1 MNELA
6 KLPGIGR
13 KTAMRMALHLL
24 KSRREDAEAFGMAII
39 RMHKDIRYCVECGN
53 ISDEELCTIC
63 SSPKRDKSLVCVVE
77 DIRDVIAIE
86 NTGQFHGVY
95 HVLGGI
101 ISPME
106 GIGPNDLHI
115 DGLVEKVESGSVA
128 EIILALP
135 TTIEGDTTNFYI
147 YKKLHS
153 SSIPVT
159 TIARGISVVYIL
171 KEEQESGK
179 KEGEFVPRKV
189 FCALFASR
197 YCFMEAA
204 WGKHYLLVILF

>member
-1 MNELA
+1 MNSLPSRVFETAVNELA

-39 RMHKDIRYCVECGN
+39 RMHNEIRYCIECGN
-53 ISDEELCTIC
+53 ISDEELCIIC
-63 SSPKRDKSLVCVVE
+63 SSPKRDKSLICVVE

-86 NTGQFHGVY
+86 NTGQFSGVY

-106 GIGPNDLHI
+106 GIGPGDLHI
-115 DGLVEKVESGSVA
+115 QGLVEKVESGVVA

-147 YKKLHS
+147 FKKLHAS
-153 SSIPVT
+153 AIPVT
-159 TIARGISVVYIL
+159 TIARGISVGDELEHTDEVTLGRSIVNRTPYENTI
-171 KEEQESGK
+171 
-179 KEGEFVPRKV
+179 RKQNQ
-189 FCALFASR
+189 
-197 YCFMEAA
+197 
-204 WGKHYLLVILF
+204 

>member
-1 MNELA
+1 MNSLPSRVFETAVNELA

-39 RMHKDIRYCVECGN
+39 RMHNDIRYCVECGN

-63 SSPKRDKSLVCVVE
+63 SSPKREKSLVCVVE

-86 NTGQFHGVY
+86 NTGQFNGVY

-159 TIARGISVVYIL
+159 TIARGISVGDELEHTDEVTLGRSIVNRTPYENTI
-171 KEEQESGK
+171 QK
-179 KEGEFVPRKV
+179 KNP
-189 FCALFASR
+189 
-197 YCFMEAA
+197 
-204 WGKHYLLVILF
+204 